1 MGIFSGKN
9 KFVMNALR
17 IKERGSKNTPS
28 NFSDKAVNF
37 MKGMPGYY
45 PEMHETDATG
55 KKVKHEIDPDEIQ
68 NITTVEGE
76 GGRKMYGEIL
86 GEKEFVGEKDEGI
99 YDALQKELDSG
110 FAKKKGFT
118 GTDVKE
124 YEQFKLDQM
133 EGDDVKQEKIEVE
146 KEIKDDTLGK
156 SITEIKEVERQ
167 ENFFEGF
174 ENQFEIDGTRGE
186 NKRLQIPVT
195 VSSGKIDFKDNNT
208 MKWLNTEEGEK
219 VVNGMSDM
227 MGNIQEAVKNKL
239 LKTMSDR
246 EKQLLRYGVGDIN
259 RRIDQELKGIMGIGP
274 NDARGYGISTPIHK
288 LLDLYTNDPDKLQK
302 IIGSLGLTQEAATI
316 TEQQEVESSTP
327 GTEGYE
333 TNWRQKR
340 D

>member
-1 MGIFSGKN
+1 
-9 KFVMNALR
+9 
-17 IKERGSKNTPS
+17 
-28 NFSDKAVNF
+28 
-37 MKGMPGYY
+37 
-45 PEMHETDATG
+45 
-55 KKVKHEIDPDEIQ
+55 
-68 NITTVEGE
+68 
-76 GGRKMYGEIL
+76 MYGEIL

>member
-28 NFSDKAVNF
+28 NFSDKAVTF
-37 MKGMPGYY
+37 MQGMPGYY
-45 PEMHETDATG
+45 PKMHETDADG
-55 KKVKHEIDPDEIQ
+55 NKKIHEDDIT
-68 NITTVEGE
+68 NIKVVEGE

-86 GEKEFVGEKDEGI
+86 GDKEFVGEKDEGV
-99 YDALQKELDSG
+99 YDALQKEIESG

-124 YEQFKLDQM
+124 YEKFKLDQM

-208 MKWLNTEEGEK
+208 MRWLNTEEG
-219 VVNGMSDM
+219 G
-227 MGNIQEAVKNKL
+227 
-239 LKTMSDR
+239 
-246 EKQLLRYGVGDIN
+246 
-259 RRIDQELKGIMGIGP
+259 
-274 NDARGYGISTPIHK
+274 
-288 LLDLYTNDPDKLQK
+288 
-302 IIGSLGLTQEAATI
+302 
-316 TEQQEVESSTP
+316 
-327 GTEGYE
+327 
-333 TNWRQKR
+333 
-340 D
+340 

>member
-1 MGIFSGKN
+1 
-9 KFVMNALR
+9 
-17 IKERGSKNTPS
+17 
-28 NFSDKAVNF
+28 
-37 MKGMPGYY
+37 MPGYY
-45 PEMHETDATG
+45 PNMHEEDADG
-55 KKVKHEIDPDEIQ
+55 NKKIHEDDIK
-68 NITTVEGE
+68 NIKVVEGE
-76 GGRKMYGEIL
+76 GGRKMYGEIF
-86 GEKEFVGEKDEGI
+86 GDKEFVGERDEGV
-99 YDALQKELDSG
+99 YDALQKEIESG
-110 FAKKKGFT
+110 FAKEKGFT

-174 ENQFEIDGTRGE
+174 EKQFEIEGTRGE
-186 NKRLQIPVT
+186 NNRLQIPVT

-208 MKWLNTEEGEK
+208 MRWLNTEEGGK
-219 VVNGMSDM
+219 VVKGMSDM
-227 MGNIQEAVKNKL
+227 MGNIQESLKNKIL
-239 LKTMSDR
+239 QNASARDMQLYNIYPDR
-246 EKQLLRYGVGDIN
+246 VN
-259 RRIDQELKGIMGIGP
+259 RRIEQELKGIMGIGP
-274 NDARGYGISTPIHK
+274 NDARGYGISTPLHK

-302 IIGSLGLTQEAATI
+302 ILGSLGLTQKAKTI

-333 TNWRQKR
+333 TNWRQRK